1 MEKKVVKTWF
11 EVDEKVWKLYVAYSD
26 DPNTKRLYHLDC
38 MDRKRPVFD
47 IYSIIGMTEEQL
59 YAYVRNL
66 WASKE
71 ECA

>member
-1 MEKKVVKTWF
+1 MEKKVVKAWF
-11 EVDEKVWKLYVAYSD
+11 EVDEKMWRLYVAYSD
-26 DPNTKRLYHLDC
+26 DPNTKRLYHLDF

-59 YAYVRNL
+59 YTYVLHL
-66 WASKE
+66 WVTKG